1 LSFVLL
7 SEKLSPLVFQ
17 TIVNLPAILLA
28 LATPGVGRNTEVDV
42 EILV

>member
-17 TIVNLPAILLA
+17 TIVNLLSF
-28 LATPGVGRNTEVDV
+28 ATPGVGRNTEVDV